1 MLLGEFEQPGA
12 GVFELLGAGVFE
24 LLGAGVFELLSR
36 LLGSIQGELDKLP
49 LNLAARDWTAGESN
63 NI

>member
-1 MLLGEFEQPGA
+1 MLLGEFEQP
-12 GVFELLGAGVFE
+12 GAGVFE

-49 LNLAARDWTAGESN
+49 LNLAARDWTAGEPN

>member
-1 MLLGEFEQPGA
+1 VLLAEFELPGA

-36 LLGSIQGELDKLP
+36 LLGSIQGELDELS
-49 LNLAARDWTAGESN
+49 LNLAARDWTAGEPN
-63 NI
+63 KI